1 MGPIQTLAD
10 LLALIRR
17 RWMLMLG
24 IVLAGTALSVLLAL
38 QQPRVYESAA
48 VLQVELPRV
57 STEAASGEAVS
68 RSSQRLQLLEQEIT
82 SRDAMLALIARH
94 GLFRDTPGLTASEQ
108 VVALRRAIRIETVRA
123 PASPFGGEQP
133 VSAMLI
139 VVRADRPDT
148 AAAVANDLSQT
159 VLDLSIR
166 KQSDRVRETLEFFRD
181 EESRLGTDMAA
192 LEAEITAFK
201 NANVDALP
209 EGLQA
214 RRDEIG
220 RLDASLRDFDLQLLD
235 LRQELAA
242 LQTNANPRLIEQRQI
257 AVLEAQIAGIEGQRD
272 LARIR
277 RGEVE
282 TAINRAPQV
291 ETQLGT
297 YARRLQQLQDQF
309 SVVTRRRAEAETGHR
324 LESERQTERFELLE
338 AALPPDYAMASGRR
352 KLLVFGMFGSVMLAL
367 GAALALELRNPVLR
381 SRRQMERSL
390 DLRPVIALPILDPPG
405 RGRMRRG

>member
-82 SRDAMLALIARH
+82 SRDAMLALITRH

-148 AAAVANDLSQT
+148 AAAVANDLAQT

-309 SVVTRRRAEAETGHR
+309 SVVTRRRAEAETGQR